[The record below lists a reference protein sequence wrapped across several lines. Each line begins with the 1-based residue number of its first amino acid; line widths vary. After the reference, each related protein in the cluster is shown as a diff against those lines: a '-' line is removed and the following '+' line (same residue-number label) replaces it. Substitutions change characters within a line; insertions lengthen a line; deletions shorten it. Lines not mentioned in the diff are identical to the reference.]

1 MKSTGFIAKR
11 YLFSRKSISLISTLT
26 AISVIGVTI
35 GTAVLI
41 VVLSIFNGF
50 FEVIKGLLLSN
61 DPHLRIELAEGETFQ
76 YSRQMK
82 SELEGIPEI
91 RIISPYVSGKTL
103 MTTGKNRNKI
113 VSIKG
118 IDAQSFRKMDKLE
131 KNVNNGALNLS
142 VQNQT
147 AGVLVST
154 RLMAEMGLQIG
165 SEVVL
170 LSAAGMQNALTQF
183 SLPRTSRLELR
194 GTYSITQIIEQTPV
208 YISLEAAQ
216 RLFDYRDA
224 ITGIDMRLQ
233 NSNEAETVKTM
244 LQNRLGDRYE
254 IATWYELKKP
264 LYDVMRLEKWGA
276 YFILMIVVLVAVLNI
291 IGSLTMIVIQKN
303 RDIGLLL
310 TMGFTANDIKQIFL
324 KQGLFIG
331 MIGCGLGGALGLLFS
346 WLQKEYG
353 LIKLSSS
360 FIIDAYP
367 VSIHALDIVLILAG
381 SLLLCMLASWYPA
394 KRAATVEPAD
404 AIRFE

>member
-1 MKSTGFIAKR
+1 MKTTGFIARR
-11 YLFSRKSISLISTLT
+11 YLFSKKSISLISTLT

-61 DPHLRIELAEGETFQ
+61 DPHIRIESAEGGAFQ
-76 YSRQMK
+76 YNRQMK
-82 SELEGIPEI
+82 SELEGVPEI
-91 RIISPYVSGKTL
+91 QIISPYLSGKTL
-103 MTTGKNRNKI
+103 MTTGQNRNQI
-113 VSIKG
+113 VNVKG
-118 IDAQSFRKMDKLE
+118 IDTQSFKKMSKLE
-131 KNVNNGALNLS
+131 KNVTDGALNLS
-142 VQNQT
+142 VQNKM
-147 AGVLVST
+147 AGLVGSN

-165 SEVVL
+165 SEVAL

-183 SLPRTSRLELR
+183 SLPRTLRLELR
-194 GTYSITQIIEQTPV
+194 GTYSMTQIVEQTPV

-216 RLFDYRDA
+216 RLFDYGEA
-224 ITGIDMRLQ
+224 ITGIDIRLQ
-233 NSNEAETVKTM
+233 NSEQAETVQTA
-244 LQNRLGDRYE
+244 LQGQLGEQYE

-310 TMGFTANDIKQIFL
+310 TMGYTPSDIKHIFL

-331 MIGCGLGGALGLLFS
+331 IIGCGLGGALGLLFS

-367 VSIHALDIVLILAG
+367 VSIHALDIALILAG